1 MSMDLLLVYEDKAAV
16 DREGNVYIGTAFSN
30 SALECYFQHFDH
42 VTMLVRRADV
52 SPDDTKRLTGMNKVT
67 TDRLS
72 VVFLPNPTADM
83 KSFID
88 PKVHREYKQ
97 TVLEQIT
104 PDRAVIVRV
113 PSDSGT
119 IAADYC
125 HKIGKPYLAEAI
137 GCPWDSLWNH
147 SIKGKALAPKMRED
161 MRRVMRNAPYSVYVT
176 NEFLQRRYPTK
187 GVTAAISDVEL
198 RPMEQSVLDA
208 RLAHIRNHSGKIKI
222 ATSGGLVA
230 YKGQQ
235 FVIEALA
242 KLKAQGNT
250 NYEYHLAGSGD
261 DVTLRNLARELGVE
275 DQVIFEGR
283 LAHEQMFPWLDE
295 MDLYIQ
301 PSMTEGMPRSLI
313 EAMSRGLP
321 ALGTQTGGI
330 PELLGPDCTFPR
342 KDVDAILKIVSSL
355 EPTDMEQMAQNNF
368 NRCASFQK
376 ELLDQKR
383 FDFYA
388 AFAKAAE
395 AQK

>member
-1 MSMDLLLVYEDKAAV
+1 MDLLLVYEDKAAL

-42 VTMLVRRADV
+42 VTMLVRRADI
-52 SPDDTKRLTGMNKVT
+52 SPDDTKRLSGMNKVT

-83 KSFID
+83 KNYLD
-88 PKVHREYKQ
+88 PKVHRDYKR
-97 TVLEQIT
+97 TVLGQIT

-125 HKIGKPYLAEAI
+125 HKIGKPFLAEAI

-208 RLAHIRNHSGKIKI
+208 RLAHIRNHTGKIKI

-235 FVIEALA
+235 FVIEAIA

-275 DQVIFEGR
+275 DQVVFEGR
-283 LAHEQMFPWLDE
+283 LAHDQMFPFLDE

-301 PSMTEGMPRSLI
+301 PSLQEGLPRAVM

-321 ALGTQTGGI
+321 ALGAKTGGI
-330 PELLGPDCTFPR
+330 PELLGAEYIFPR
-342 KDVDAILKIVSSL
+342 KGVDAIAKMLPEITA
-355 EPTDMEQMAQNNF
+355 EDMKRMAARNF
-368 NRCASFQK
+368 ERAKDYQK
-376 ELLDQKR
+376 ETLDKR
-383 FDFYA
+383 RYELYST
-388 AFAKAAE
+388 FATVAE
-395 AQK
+395 ARK

>member
-1 MSMDLLLVYEDKAAV
+1 MDLLLVYEDKAAL

-42 VTMLVRRADV
+42 VTMLVRRADI
-52 SPDDTKRLTGMNKVT
+52 SPDDTKRLSGMNKVT

-83 KSFID
+83 KNYLD
-88 PKVHREYKQ
+88 PKVHRDYKR
-97 TVLEQIT
+97 TVLGQIT

-125 HKIGKPYLAEAI
+125 HKIGKPFLAEAI

-208 RLAHIRNHSGKIKI
+208 RLAHIRNHTGKIKI

-261 DVTLRNLARELGVE
+261 DVTLRNLAKELGVE
-275 DQVIFEGR
+275 DQIIFEGR
-283 LAHEQMFPWLDE
+283 LAHEHMFPWLDE

-321 ALGTQTGGI
+321 ALGTHTGGI

-342 KDVDAILKIVSSL
+342 KDVDAIAKMISNLTPDV
-355 EPTDMEQMAQNNF
+355 MEQKARNNF
-368 NRCASFQK
+368 DCAKGFQK
-376 ELLDQKR
+376 ELLEQKR

-388 AFAKAAE
+388 AFANAAE
-395 AQK
+395 AHR

>member
-1 MSMDLLLVYEDKAAV
+1 MDLLLVYEDKAAV

-52 SPDDTKRLTGMNKVT
+52 SPDDTKRLSGMNKVM

-83 KSFID
+83 KSYLD
-88 PKVHREYKQ
+88 PRTHQKFKR
-97 TVLEQIT
+97 TVLAQIK

-113 PSDSGT
+113 PSSSGT

-125 HKIGKPYLAEAI
+125 HKIGKPFLAEAI

-147 SIKGKALAPKMRED
+147 SLKGKVMAPFSWENF
-161 MRRVMRNAPYSVYVT
+161 RRVMRNAPYSVYVT
-176 NEFLQRRYPTK
+176 NEFLQHRYPTK
-187 GVTAAISDVEL
+187 GITAAISDVEL

-208 RLAHIRNHSGKIKI
+208 RISHIRNQTGRIKI
-222 ATSGGLVA
+222 ATSGGLFA

-242 KLKAQGNT
+242 KLKAQGNS
-250 NYEYHLAGSGD
+250 NFEYHLAGSGD
-261 DVTLRNLARELGVE
+261 DETLRNLAKELGVE

-283 LAHEQMFPWLDE
+283 LAHEQMFPFLDE

-321 ALGTQTGGI
+321 AFGTQTGGI

-342 KDVDAILKIVSSL
+342 KDSDAIAKMISCLSPEV
-355 EPTDMEQMAQNNF
+355 MEQKASNNF
-368 NRCASFQK
+368 ESAKGFQK
-376 ELLDQKR
+376 ELLEHRR

-395 AQK
+395 AYL

>member
-1 MSMDLLLVYEDKAAV
+1 MDLLLVYEDKAAL

-52 SPDDTKRLTGMNKVT
+52 SPDDTKRLSGMKKVT

-83 KSFID
+83 KSYLA
-88 PKVHREYKQ
+88 PRTHREFKR
-97 TVLEQIT
+97 TVLAELK

-113 PSDSGT
+113 PSSSGT

-125 HKIGKPYLAEAI
+125 HKIGKPFLAEAI

-147 SIKGKALAPKMRED
+147 SLKGKIMAPFSWENF
-161 MRRVMRNAPYSVYVT
+161 RRVMRNAPYSVYVT
-176 NEFLQRRYPTK
+176 NEFLQRRYPTR
-187 GVTAAISDVEL
+187 GITAAISDVEL
-198 RPMEQSVLDA
+198 RPMEQAVLDA
-208 RLAHIRNHSGKIKI
+208 RLAHIRNHTGKIKI

-242 KLKAQGNT
+242 KLKEQGNT
-250 NYEYHLAGSGD
+250 NFEYHLAGSGD
-261 DVTLRNLARELGVE
+261 DVTLRNLAKELGVE
-275 DQVIFEGR
+275 DQVVFEGR

-342 KDVDAILKIVSSL
+342 KDVNTIAKMISSL
-355 EPTDMEQMAQNNF
+355 SPEVMEQKARNNF
-368 NRCASFQK
+368 DSAQGFQK
-376 ELLDQKR
+376 ELLEQR
-383 FDFYA
+383 RYDFYA
-388 AFAKAAE
+388 TFAKAAE

>member
-1 MSMDLLLVYEDKAAV
+1 MDLLLVYEDKAAV

>member
-1 MSMDLLLVYEDKAAV
+1 MDLLLAYEDKAAI

-52 SPDDTKRLTGMNKVT
+52 SPDDTKRLSGMNKVT

-72 VVFLPNPTADM
+72 VVFLPNPTADL

-88 PKVHREYKQ
+88 SKVHREYKH
-97 TVLEQIT
+97 TVLEQIK

-125 HKIGKPYLAEAI
+125 NKIGKPYLAEAI

-147 SIKGKALAPKMRED
+147 SLKGKALAPKMRED

-187 GVTAAISDVEL
+187 GITAAISDAEL
-198 RPMEQSVLDA
+198 RPMEQSVLEA
-208 RLAHIRNHSGKIKI
+208 RLAHTHNHTGKIKI

-250 NYEYHLAGSGD
+250 NFEYHLAGSGD
-261 DVTLRNLARELGVE
+261 DETLRNLAKELGVE
-275 DQVIFEGR
+275 DQVVFEGR
-283 LAHEQMFPWLDE
+283 LAHEQMFPFLDE
-295 MDLYIQ
+295 MNLYIQ

-321 ALGTQTGGI
+321 AYGTQTGGI

-342 KDVDAILKIVSSL
+342 KDSSAITKMISCLSPEV
-355 EPTDMEQMAQNNF
+355 MEQKARNNF
-368 NRCASFQK
+368 DS
-376 ELLDQKR
+376 
-383 FDFYA
+383 
-388 AFAKAAE
+388 AKCF
-395 AQK
+395 

>member
-1 MSMDLLLVYEDKAAV
+1 MELLLVYEDKAAI

-52 SPDDTKRLTGMNKVT
+52 SPDDSKRLSGMNKVT
-67 TDRLS
+67 SDRLS
-72 VVFLPNPTADM
+72 VVFLPNPTADI
-83 KSFID
+83 KSYLNPQTHKEF
-88 PKVHREYKQ
+88 KR
-97 TVLEQIT
+97 TVLEQIK
-104 PDRAVIVRV
+104 PDCAVIVRV
-113 PSDSGT
+113 PSSSGT

-125 HKIGKPYLAEAI
+125 HKIGKLFLAEAI

-147 SIKGKALAPKMRED
+147 SMKGKVLAPFSWENF
-161 MRRVMRNAPYSVYVT
+161 RRVMRNAPYSVYVT

-187 GVTAAISDVEL
+187 GKSTAISDVEL

-261 DVTLRNLARELGVE
+261 DETLRKLAKELGVG

-301 PSMTEGMPRSLI
+301 PSLQEGLPRAVV

-321 ALGTQTGGI
+321 AFGARTGGI
-330 PELLGPDCTFPR
+330 PELLGEECIFPR
-342 KDVDAILKIVSSL
+342 KDVDEIAVKLKHIS
-355 EPTDMEQMAQNNF
+355 TDQMLSMAERNYTHAKQ
-368 NRCASFQK
+368 FQK
-376 ELLDQKR
+376 ELLEQKR
-383 FDFYA
+383 YEFYA

-395 AQK
+395 ANR

>member
-1 MSMDLLLVYEDKAAV
+1 MDLLLVYEDKAAL

-42 VTMLVRRADV
+42 VTMMVRRADI
-52 SPDDTKRLTGMNKVT
+52 SPDDAERLAGMNKVT
-67 TDRLS
+67 NDRLS
-72 VVFLPNPTADM
+72 VVFLPNPTADV
-83 KSFID
+83 KSFLD
-88 PKVHREYKQ
+88 PRVHKEYKR

-104 PDRAVIVRV
+104 PERAVIVRV
-113 PSDSGT
+113 PSSSGT

-125 HKIGKPYLAEAI
+125 HEIGKPYLAEAI

-147 SIKGKALAPKMRED
+147 SIKGKALAPQARENL
-161 MRRVMRNAPYSVYVT
+161 RRVMRNAPYSVYVT

-187 GVTAAISDVEL
+187 GITAAISDVEL
-198 RPMEQSVLDA
+198 RPMDQSVLDV
-208 RLAHIRNHSGKIKI
+208 RLAHIRNHTGKIKI

-250 NYEYHLAGSGD
+250 NFEYHIAGSGD
-261 DVTLRNLARELGVE
+261 DETLRNLSNALGVE
-275 DQVIFEGR
+275 NQVVFEGR
-283 LAHEQMFPWLDE
+283 LAHERMFPWLDE

-321 ALGTQTGGI
+321 ALGTRIGGI
-330 PELLGPDCTFPR
+330 PELLGDTWTFPR
-342 KDVDAILKIVSSL
+342 KNINAISSIISSL
-355 EPTDMEQMAQNNF
+355 STADYIAMAKDNFSKAKSFERTLLEEKRYEFYHMFSEQ
-368 NRCASFQK
+368 ASGT
-376 ELLDQKR
+376 
-383 FDFYA
+383 
-388 AFAKAAE
+388 
-395 AQK
+395 

>member
-1 MSMDLLLVYEDKAAV
+1 MDLLLVYEDKAAL

-52 SPDDTKRLTGMNKVT
+52 SPDDTKRLSGMNKVT

-83 KSFID
+83 RSYLNPQTHKEF
-88 PKVHREYKQ
+88 KR
-97 TVLEQIT
+97 TVLDQIK

-113 PSDSGT
+113 PSSSGT

-125 HKIGKPYLAEAI
+125 HKTGKPFLAEAI

-147 SIKGKALAPKMRED
+147 SLKGKVMAPFSWENF
-161 MRRVMRNAPYSVYVT
+161 RRVMRNAPYSVYVT

-187 GVTAAISDVEL
+187 GITAAISDVEL

-208 RLAHIRNHSGKIKI
+208 RLAHIRNHTGKIKI

-250 NYEYHLAGSGD
+250 NFEYHLAGSGD
-261 DVTLRNLARELGVE
+261 DETLRKLAKELGVE

-283 LAHEQMFPWLDE
+283 LAHEQMFTFLDE

-321 ALGTQTGGI
+321 AFGTQTGGI

-342 KDVDAILKIVSSL
+342 KDSDAIAKMISCLSPEV
-355 EPTDMEQMAQNNF
+355 MEQKARNNF
-368 NRCASFQK
+368 ESAKGFQK
-376 ELLDQKR
+376 ELLAQKR

-395 AQK
+395 AY

>member
-1 MSMDLLLVYEDKAAV
+1 MDLLLVYEDKAAL

-52 SPDDTKRLTGMNKVT
+52 SPDDTKRLSGMNKVT

-83 KSFID
+83 KSYLNPQTHKEF
-88 PKVHREYKQ
+88 KR
-97 TVLEQIT
+97 TVLDQIK

-113 PSDSGT
+113 PSSSGT

-125 HKIGKPYLAEAI
+125 HRIGKPFLAEVI

-147 SIKGKALAPKMRED
+147 SMKGKVLALPAWKNL
-161 MRRVMRNAPYSVYVT
+161 RRVMRNAPYSVYVT

-187 GVTAAISDVEL
+187 GITAAISDVEL
-198 RPMEQSVLDA
+198 QSMDQSVLDA
-208 RLAHIRNHSGKIKI
+208 RLAHICNHTGKIKI
-222 ATSGGLVA
+222 ATSGGLVS

-235 FVIEALA
+235 LVIQALA
-242 KLKAQGNT
+242 KLRAQGKT

-261 DVTLRNLARELGVE
+261 DITLRNLSKELGVE
-275 DQVIFEGR
+275 DQVVFEGR
-283 LAHEQMFPWLDE
+283 LAHEQMFTWLDE

-321 ALGTQTGGI
+321 ALGTKTGGI
-330 PELLGPDCTFPR
+330 PELLGETQVFPK
-342 KDVDAILKIVSSL
+342 KDVNAIASKLIEMTQSS
-355 EPTDMEQMAQNNF
+355 MIKM
-368 NRCASFQK
+368 
-376 ELLDQKR
+376 
-383 FDFYA
+383 
-388 AFAKAAE
+388 AKANFDKAMGFE
-395 AQK
+395 KERLQIKRYEIYHNFSLNKGDHQ

>member
-1 MSMDLLLVYEDKAAV
+1 MDLLLVYEDKAAV

-30 SALECYFQHFDH
+30 SALECYFQHFEH

-52 SPDDTKRLTGMNKVT
+52 SPDDNKRLSGMNKVT

-104 PDRAVIVRV
+104 TDRAVIVRV

-125 HKIGKPYLAEAI
+125 HKIGKLYLAEAI

-208 RLAHIRNHSGKIKI
+208 RIAHIRNHNGRIKI
-222 ATSGGLVA
+222 ATSGGLVS

-250 NYEYHLAGSGD
+250 NFEYHLAGSGD
-261 DVTLRNLARELGVE
+261 DVTLCNLARELGVE

-301 PSMTEGMPRSLI
+301 PSLQEGLPRAVM

-321 ALGTQTGGI
+321 ALGARTGGI
-330 PELLGPDCTFPR
+330 PELLGEEYIFPR
-342 KDVDAILKIVSSL
+342 KGVDAIAKMLPEITAG
-355 EPTDMEQMAQNNF
+355 EMESMAARNF
-368 NRCASFQK
+368 ERAKEYQK
-376 ELLDQKR
+376 KTLDKRRYEL
-383 FDFYA
+383 YST
-388 AFAKAAE
+388 FAKAVE

>member
-1 MSMDLLLVYEDKAAV
+1 MDLLLVYEDKAAL

-30 SALECYFQHFDH
+30 SALECYFQHFNH
-42 VTMLVRRADV
+42 VTMLVRRADI
-52 SPDDTKRLTGMNKVT
+52 SPDDTKRLSGMNKVT

-83 KSFID
+83 KSYLD
-88 PKVHREYKQ
+88 PRTHQKFKR
-97 TVLEQIT
+97 TVLAQIM

-113 PSDSGT
+113 PSSSGT

-125 HKIGKPYLAEAI
+125 HKIGKPFLAEAI

-147 SIKGKALAPKMRED
+147 SLKGKIMAPFSWENF
-161 MRRVMRNAPYSVYVT
+161 RRVMRNAPYSVYVT
-176 NEFLQRRYPTK
+176 NKFLQRRYPTK
-187 GVTAAISDVEL
+187 GITAAISDVEL

-208 RLAHIRNHSGKIKI
+208 RLEHIRNHTGKIKI
-222 ATSGGLVA
+222 ATSGGLVS

-250 NYEYHLAGSGD
+250 NFEYHLAGSGD
-261 DVTLRNLARELGVE
+261 DETLRKLAKELSVE
-275 DQVIFEGR
+275 DQVVFEGR
-283 LAHEQMFPWLDE
+283 LAHEQMFSFLDE

-342 KDVDAILKIVSSL
+342 KDVDTIAKIISCSSP
-355 EPTDMEQMAQNNF
+355 EGMEQKARNNF
-368 NRCASFQK
+368 DSAKGFQK
-376 ELLDQKR
+376 ELLEQR
-383 FDFYA
+383 RYDFYA
-388 AFAKAAE
+388 TFAKAAE
-395 AQK
+395 AYL

>member
-1 MSMDLLLVYEDKAAV
+1 M
-16 DREGNVYIGTAFSN
+16 
-30 SALECYFQHFDH
+30 
-42 VTMLVRRADV
+42 
-52 SPDDTKRLTGMNKVT
+52 
-67 TDRLS
+67 
-72 VVFLPNPTADM
+72 FLPNPTADM

-88 PKVHREYKQ
+88 PKVHREYRQ
-97 TVLEQIT
+97 TVLGQIK

-125 HKIGKPYLAEAI
+125 NKIGKPYLAEAI

-147 SIKGKALAPKMRED
+147 SLKGKALAPKMRED

-176 NEFLQRRYPTK
+176 NEFLQRRYPTR

-208 RLAHIRNHSGKIKI
+208 RLAHIRNHTGKIII

-242 KLKAQGNT
+242 KLKAQENT
-250 NYEYHLAGSGD
+250 NFEYHLAGSGD
-261 DVTLRNLARELGVE
+261 DETLRKLARELGVE

-283 LAHEQMFPWLDE
+283 LAHEQMFPFLDE

-330 PELLGPDCTFPR
+330 PELLGPDSTFPR
-342 KDVDAILKIVSSL
+342 KDVDAIANMIASL
-355 EPTDMEQMAQNNF
+355 TFDKMEQKAKSNF
-368 NRCASFQK
+368 ECAKGFQK
-376 ELLDQKR
+376 ELLEQKR
-383 FDFYA
+383 FDFYST
-388 AFAKAAE
+388 FAKAAE
-395 AQK
+395 AQL

>member
-1 MSMDLLLVYEDKAAV
+1 MDMVFVYEDKIAQDTA
-16 DREGNVYIGTAFSN
+16 GNFYTGSAFSQKVFDRY
-30 SALECYFQHFDH
+30 LQHFDH
-42 VTMLVRRADV
+42 ITLLMRKADIDPND
-52 SPDDTKRLTGMNKVT
+52 SETLSRMNRIDTSHI
-67 TDRLS
+67 DI
-72 VVFLPNPTADM
+72 VFLPNLR
-83 KSFID
+83 SGLRSYLD
-88 PKVHREYKQ
+88 PKVHSEFRR
-97 TVLEQIT
+97 TVLDQIV
-104 PDRAVIVRV
+104 PGRAVILRA

-125 HKIGKPYLAEAI
+125 HAHGIPYLAEAV
-137 GCPWDSLWNH
+137 GCPWDSMWNH
-147 SIKGKALAPKMRED
+147 SLKGKVLAPFSWENF
-161 MRRVMRNAPYSVYVT
+161 RRVMRNAPYSVYVT

-187 GVTAAISDVEL
+187 GITAAISDVEL

-208 RLAHIRNHSGKIKI
+208 RLAHIRNQTGKIKI

-250 NYEYHLAGSGD
+250 NFEYHLAGSGD
-261 DVTLRNLARELGVE
+261 DVTLRNLAKELGVE
-275 DQVIFEGR
+275 DQVVFEGR

-330 PELLGPDCTFPR
+330 PELLGPDCSFPR
-342 KDVDAILKIVSSL
+342 KDVDAIAEMIASL
-355 EPTDMEQMAQNNF
+355 TPDVMEKKAKSNF
-368 NRCASFQK
+368 DCAKGFQK
-376 ELLDQKR
+376 ELLEQKR

-388 AFAKAAE
+388 AFAEVAE

>member
-1 MSMDLLLVYEDKAAV
+1 MDLLLVYEDKAAL

-52 SPDDTKRLTGMNKVT
+52 SPDDTKRLSGMNKVT

-83 KSFID
+83 KSYLNPQTHKEF
-88 PKVHREYKQ
+88 KH
-97 TVLEQIT
+97 TVLEQIK

-113 PSDSGT
+113 PSSSGT

-125 HKIGKPYLAEAI
+125 HKIGKPFLAEAI

-147 SIKGKALAPKMRED
+147 SLKGKVMAPFSWENF
-161 MRRVMRNAPYSVYVT
+161 RRVMRNAPYSVYVT

-187 GVTAAISDVEL
+187 GTTAAISDVEL
-198 RPMEQSVLDA
+198 RPMEQSVLDT
-208 RLAHIRNHSGKIKI
+208 RLAHIRNHTGKIKI

-242 KLKAQGNT
+242 KLKVHGNT
-250 NYEYHLAGSGD
+250 NFEYHLAGSGD
-261 DVTLRNLARELGVE
+261 DETLRKLAKELSVE

-283 LAHEQMFPWLDE
+283 LAHEQMFPFLDE

-321 ALGTQTGGI
+321 AFGTQTGGI

-342 KDVDAILKIVSSL
+342 KDSDAIAKMISCLSPEV
-355 EPTDMEQMAQNNF
+355 MEQKASNNF
-368 NRCASFQK
+368 ESAKGFQK
-376 ELLDQKR
+376 ELLEQRR

-395 AQK
+395 EYL

>member
-1 MSMDLLLVYEDKAAV
+1 MDLLLVYEDKAAL

-52 SPDDTKRLTGMNKVT
+52 SPDDTERLAGMNKVT

-72 VVFLPNPTADM
+72 IVFLPNPTADM

-88 PKVHREYKQ
+88 PKVHREYRQ
-97 TVLEQIT
+97 TVLGQIK

-125 HKIGKPYLAEAI
+125 NKIGKPYLAEAI

-147 SIKGKALAPKMRED
+147 SLKGKALAPKMRED

-176 NEFLQRRYPTK
+176 NEFLQRRYPTR

-208 RLAHIRNHSGKIKI
+208 RLAHIRNHTGKIII

-242 KLKAQGNT
+242 KLKAQENT
-250 NYEYHLAGSGD
+250 NFEYHLAGSGD
-261 DVTLRNLARELGVE
+261 DETLRKLARELGVE

-283 LAHEQMFPWLDE
+283 LAHEQMFPFLDE

-330 PELLGPDCTFPR
+330 PELLGPDSTFPR
-342 KDVDAILKIVSSL
+342 KDVDAIANMIASL
-355 EPTDMEQMAQNNF
+355 TFDKMEQKAKSNF
-368 NRCASFQK
+368 ECAKGFQK
-376 ELLDQKR
+376 ELLEQKR
-383 FDFYA
+383 FDFYST
-388 AFAKAAE
+388 FAKAAE
-395 AQK
+395 AQL

>member
-1 MSMDLLLVYEDKAAV
+1 MDLLLVYEDKAAL
-16 DREGNVYIGTAFSN
+16 DLEGNVYIGTAFSN

-42 VTMLVRRADV
+42 VTMLVRRADI
-52 SPDDTKRLTGMNKVT
+52 SPDDAKRLSGMNKVT

-72 VVFLPNPTADM
+72 VVFLPNPTANM
-83 KSFID
+83 KSYLN
-88 PKVHREYKQ
+88 PQTHREFKQ
-97 TVLEQIT
+97 TVLAEIK

-113 PSDSGT
+113 PSSSGT

-125 HKIGKPYLAEAI
+125 HKIGKPFLAEAI

-147 SIKGKALAPKMRED
+147 SIKGKVLAPFSWENF
-161 MRRVMRNAPYSVYVT
+161 RRVMRNAPYSVYVT
-176 NEFLQRRYPTK
+176 NEFLQHRYPTK
-187 GVTAAISDVEL
+187 GITAAISDVEL

-208 RLAHIRNHSGKIKI
+208 RLAHIRNHTGKIKI

-235 FVIEALA
+235 YVIEALA

-250 NYEYHLAGSGD
+250 NFEYHLAGSGD
-261 DVTLRNLARELGVE
+261 DLTLCNLAKELGVE

-283 LAHEQMFPWLDE
+283 LAHERMFPWLDE

-342 KDVDAILKIVSSL
+342 KDSDAIAKMISCLSPEV
-355 EPTDMEQMAQNNF
+355 MEQKASNNF
-368 NRCASFQK
+368 ESAKGFQK
-376 ELLDQKR
+376 ELLEHRR

-395 AQK
+395 AYL